1 VTALTID
8 ATAGLGALYRRRLA
22 VTTKTL
28 SGIIGQIT
36 TPILWILVVAPALD
50 AALGG
55 FDPSIDYYTY
65 VAVGQVAFLVPFTA
79 MFNGLNVIVDK
90 DYGIT
95 RELVV
100 APIARGVITIA
111 NALGVMTIALVQVAL
126 IVVLATARGAEFHT
140 SPSGVAW
147 FLAAA
152 SLLTL
157 TIYGLAEILALRVG
171 RQEAYGPLIPAVG
184 VTPWFLS
191 GALFPIAVLPAGIE
205 QLTLVSPWTH
215 ALAVLRHGMMQ
226 GDPSGL
232 HAIWHLHSET
242 AMAALSTGVLAA
254 FATLTVSL
262 AVRAFCEATTA

>member
-1 VTALTID
+1 VTAATFA

-28 SGIIGQIT
+28 SGIVGQIA

-50 AALGG
+50 TALGG

-100 APIARGVITIA
+100 APIARGAITIA
-111 NALGVMTIALVQVAL
+111 NALGVLTIALVQVAL
-126 IVVLATARGAEFHT
+126 IVGLAVARGAEFHT
-140 SPSGVAW
+140 SPSGVVW

-152 SLLTL
+152 ALLTL
-157 TIYGLAEILALRVG
+157 TIYGVAEILALRIG

-191 GALFPIAVLPAGIE
+191 GALFPITVLPAGIE
-205 QLTLVSPWTH
+205 QFALVSPWTH
-215 ALAVLRHGMMQ
+215 AVAVMRHGMMQ
-226 GDPSGL
+226 GDDSGL
-232 HAIWHLHSET
+232 EAIWYLGSET
-242 AMAALSTGVLAA
+242 AMAALSVTVLAL
-254 FATLTVSL
+254 FATLTLSL
-262 AVRAFCEATTA
+262 AVRAFQRATTA

>member
-1 VTALTID
+1 LA

-28 SGIIGQIT
+28 SGIVGQIA

-50 AALGG
+50 TALGG

-100 APIARGVITIA
+100 APIARGAITIA
-111 NALGVMTIALVQVAL
+111 NALGVLTIALVQVAL
-126 IVVLATARGAEFHT
+126 IVGLAVARGAEFHT
-140 SPSGVAW
+140 SPSGVVW

-152 SLLTL
+152 ALLTL
-157 TIYGLAEILALRVG
+157 TIYGVAEILALRIG

-191 GALFPIAVLPAGIE
+191 GALFPITVLPAGIE
-205 QLTLVSPWTH
+205 QFALVSPWTH
-215 ALAVLRHGMMQ
+215 AVAVMRHGMMQ
-226 GDPSGL
+226 GDDSGL
-232 HAIWHLHSET
+232 EAIWYLGSET
-242 AMAALSTGVLAA
+242 AMAALSVTVLAL
-254 FATLTVSL
+254 FATLTLSL
-262 AVRAFCEATTA
+262 AVRAFQRATTA